1 MENVEQIISE
11 ILVDISGTKKVLKD
25 KDLNLIDS
33 GFLDSMGIVELLTEI
48 EDRFDI
54 EISLEEFAIEKFDT
68 VNKIEKYI
76 EEKLK

>member
-11 ILVDISGTKKVLKD
+11 ILVDISGTKKVLKN

-48 EDRFDI
+48 EDRFNI

-68 VNKIEKYI
+68 INKIKKYI

>member
-11 ILVDISGTKKVLKD
+11 ILVDISGTKKVLKN

-48 EDRFDI
+48 EDRFNI

-68 VNKIEKYI
+68 VNKIKKYI